1 MYVQKEESVLFV
13 FWALFNAFEGGVLKD
28 TKDQGKV
35 VNIKFAQNNK
45 LVLSGLHRCEATKL
59 RF

>member
-13 FWALFNAFEGGVLKD
+13 FWALFNAFEGGVPKD

-45 LVLSGLHRCEATKL
+45 LVLCGLHRCEAT
-59 RF
+59 